1 MLNLEVTLKK
11 GEDRLY
17 SVEEEAVL
25 VDQLEICSD
34 WGYPVD
40 SLPTL
45 RLIIKD
51 SFEKQGK
58 QVHKFKNNMPGPD
71 FVESFLKHHKEVLS
85 SRMCQNIK
93 RSWTAV
99 SPEIINAYFNEL
111 EKDLKDVPPSHI
123 INYDET
129 NLYDDPGKRKL
140 IFR

>member
-1 MLNLEVTLKK
+1 M
-11 GEDRLY
+11 
-17 SVEEEAVL
+17 
-25 VDQLEICSD
+25 DQLEICSD

-40 SLPTL
+40 SLPL

-51 SFEKQGK
+51 SCEKQGK
-58 QVHKFKNNMPGPD
+58 QVHRFKNNMPGPD

-99 SPEIINAYFNEL
+99 PPEIINAYFNEL
-111 EKDLKDVPPSHI
+111 EKDLKDVPPSPI